1 MPIRLQRKLETIED
15 LIDIEACL
23 RAMYNTVAGTACQAL
38 LTMEYVCWRNR
49 VIGLLRKGGGIPSQA
64 PHPDSGQLPDSQHGG
79 GEGNHWR
86 RSCVGSGSCMPGTRA
101 LYTSCCP
108 RSAMDAMDAMDAQG
122 HSSCSR
128 VPRNESTQRQR
139 SNPPNTAWTRDKKKA
154 TMYLRSTDY
163 VFLHPEHDNRVS

>member
-79 GEGNHWR
+79 GGGESLEAFLCGFRIVYARHT
-86 RSCVGSGSCMPGTRA
+86 CVIHQLLPSFCDGRDGRDGRAGTQQLLTGTQKRVHTATTEQPPKHRVDTRQEESYHVFKKHRLCLSPPRA
-101 LYTSCCP
+101 
-108 RSAMDAMDAMDAQG
+108 
-122 HSSCSR
+122 
-128 VPRNESTQRQR
+128 
-139 SNPPNTAWTRDKKKA
+139 
-154 TMYLRSTDY
+154 
-163 VFLHPEHDNRVS
+163 